1 MDGKI
6 IMKKYPTKKTLC
18 WYDGKHQYIYLLS
31 HERKFMAQWARTER
45 KYRKVTLREIHRRI
59 AERYA

>member
-18 WYDGKHQYIYLLS
+18 LIHGKYEYIYLLNY
-31 HERKFMAQWARTER
+31 ERNFMAQWARIER
-45 KYRKVTLREIHRRI
+45 RWRKVTLREIHRRI